1 MRITALALL
10 LTVVMVSLAA
20 AAPDHTPRTATV
32 SRDAILRRK
41 PSSSSGTVSHLASGT
56 RLILLAPQPRMNYY
70 HVRTAQGD
78 EGWIW
83 SHNIHIVWPP
93 RKIVS

>member
-1 MRITALALL
+1 MRITALVLL
-10 LTVVMVSLAA
+10 LTAVMVSLAGS
-20 AAPDHTPRTATV
+20 APEHTPTTATV
-32 SRDAILRRK
+32 SRNAILHRG
-41 PSSSSGTVSHLASGT
+41 PSSSSGTVSRVAFGT
-56 RLILLAPQPRMNYY
+56 KLTLLAPHPTTNYY